1 MKKIALF
8 LLLTLFATAFSY
20 SLEHRIAPNDARI
33 CVKGLRYHA
42 GDGESMTLNRF
53 RADILATPSH
63 KLGINP
69 DKARNS
75 SGGILSFSTDSPSL
89 TAHFKVIKADFR
101 GSGFG
106 VFEKGRLLKEFK
118 YNPKTSDVQL
128 NILSENNGPSLFEIA
143 LPSFAEVEFLGLELE
158 GESALNQHECPSRPV
173 YIALGDSISHGAGQN
188 GFGHLTW
195 PFILSR
201 SLDMELFNLAVGGGR
216 VSVPVGRM
224 LEDWDHI
231 DLITIL
237 VGYNGLHFN
246 KKSPQQYQKDY
257 ADLLDAIRANHPD
270 TLIACISLL
279 YTNKP
284 ESEKTGHTADQFRE
298 ALQELIS
305 QRAKTDPNLLFIP
318 GDSISSK
325 ANLRQDKPQDPVH
338 LGIDGAWMLA
348 SELDSI
354 LSSRIRAQS
363 NP

>member
-53 RADILATPSH
+53 RPDILATPAY

-75 SGGILSFSTDSPSL
+75 SGGILSFSTNSPSL

-106 VFEKGRLLKEFK
+106 VFENGRLLKEFK

-128 NILSENNGPSLFEIA
+128 KILSENNGPSLFEIA

-158 GESALNQHECPSRPV
+158 EESTLNKHENPSKPV
-173 YIALGDSISHGAGQN
+173 YVALGDSISHGAGQN

-195 PFILSR
+195 PFLLSQ

-270 TLIACISLL
+270 TLIAGISLL

-298 ALQELIS
+298 ALQDLIS
-305 QRAKTDPNLLFIP
+305 QRAKADPNLLFIP
-318 GDSISSK
+318 GNSISSK

-338 LGIDGAWMLA
+338 LGIEGASLLA

-354 LSSRIRAQS
+354 LSKRISTQTH
-363 NP
+363 P